1 MYSSRLGSLE
11 FANTSYAGI
20 AREETESFGET
31 REALDHESEATMRVY
46 VARAAVQADM
56 HSRKVTERMKRSTNV
71 GS

>member
-20 AREETESFGET
+20 AREETGSFGEM
-31 REALDHESEATMRVY
+31 REALDHESVATRVY
-46 VARAAVQADM
+46 VARAAVHADM

>member
-11 FANTSYAGI
+11 FANTSYARI
-20 AREETESFGET
+20 AREETGSFGEM
-31 REALDHESEATMRVY
+31 REALDHESVATTRVY
-46 VARAAVQADM
+46 VARAAVHADT